1 MTNIGTVITFNAPFL
16 ADYFDHS
23 STGLASSYIQVFQT
37 ASALTISSGIP
48 FVNSRLDDIKWVFY
62 GIGAV
67 TLFFTAGFVFG
78 LKDIQISK

>member
-37 ASALTISSGIP
+37 VSALTIFSGIP
-48 FVNSRLDDIKWVFY
+48 YIDGKLDDKKWVFY
-62 GIGAV
+62 GIGV
-67 TLFFTAGFVFG
+67 ITLLTT
-78 LKDIQISK
+78 I